1 MSAPPPHAALEA
13 FARTG
18 RLGPVALGIA
28 RSAVRDALGPPDD
41 GFADGPVE
49 QSGIWKYG
57 DVEVYFVGP
66 APDAAVW
73 LIHFDYFNVPTG
85 GRSLDLDP
93 WVIRREMPL
102 ADLQAALRRAGI
114 PADTRPDPWNP
125 GCAAVSTPAGVRFI
139 VGVDVDNPGLQI
151 FGVCDRPP
159 PPYQSPDSA

>member
-1 MSAPPPHAALEA
+1 MTPPPPRAALET

-18 RLGPVALGIA
+18 RLGPVALGVA

-49 QSGIWKYG
+49 QSAIWKYG
-57 DVEVYFVGP
+57 DVEAYFGGP

-85 GRSLDLDP
+85 GRSLDL
-93 WVIRREMPL
+93 
-102 ADLQAALRRAGI
+102 
-114 PADTRPDPWNP
+114 DPWNP

-151 FGVCDRPP
+151 FSVSDLPNRD
-159 PPYQSPDSA
+159 PDQ